1 MVAHLVRLKLSLL
14 RNGLRRSVPQL
25 VGMVLAALYA
35 LGVVGL
41 AVAGLVALRS
51 TSDVGLARSV
61 VVVLGSAV
69 TLGWLVVPVLLGGVD
84 QTLDPVRF
92 ATFAV
97 PRRQLLAGL
106 LAAALVGI
114 PGVVVSVLAL
124 TTTITWSR
132 SPQAVAVAVVAA
144 VVGVLTCVTLSRVS
158 TSGLS
163 ALGQSRRGREMASA
177 AGGLLFVAAGLGS
190 GWISEQ
196 ASRPDLMGSAASV
209 LGWTPFGLAWAA
221 PADVAAGALGT
232 GLVRVALA
240 VLVLGLLLRLWD
252 ALLRRALE
260 NPRSV
265 SARTGGRDV
274 GAGWFA
280 RLPGTPTGAVAARS
294 VTYWRRDARYVVA
307 IGMMP
312 LLPLVLL
319 VPAAGGNQTWLLGMA
334 LLAGYLLGWGM
345 HNDLAY
351 DGTAFWLH
359 VSTGAPGRA
368 DRLGRLAPTAVLGAV
383 LVPGYAVLS
392 SAVTGQW
399 SMLPADLGA
408 GAALLLS
415 GFGVASV
422 LSALK
427 PYPVPAAGDSPF
439 SSPPGAMG
447 VTLLVQ
453 LVAGIAVTLL
463 SAPVLGLW
471 LVALGG
477 AVWAGWAALVLA
489 LVLGPAYVL
498 VGVRSG
504 AGVYD
509 RRAPDLL
516 SDLARIR

>member
-14 RNGLRRSVPQL
+14 RNSLRRSVPQL

-41 AVAGLVALRS
+41 VASGLVALRFS
-51 TSDVGLARSV
+51 PDVGLARSV
-61 VVVLGSAV
+61 VTVLGSAV
-69 TLGWLVVPVLLGGVD
+69 TLGWFVVPVLLSGVD

-97 PRRQLLAGL
+97 PRRQLLAGM

-114 PGVVVSVLAL
+114 PGVVVSILAL
-124 TTTITWSR
+124 TTTVTWSR
-132 SPQAVAVAVVAA
+132 SPQAVAVALVAA

-163 ALGQSRRGREMASA
+163 ALGQSRRGRETASA
-177 AGGLLFVAAGLGS
+177 AGGLLFVAVGLGS
-190 GWISEQ
+190 GWIAEQ
-196 ASRPDLMGSAASV
+196 ASRPDLMGSLASL
-209 LGWTPFGLAWAA
+209 LGWTPLGLAWAA
-221 PADVAAGALGT
+221 PADVATGSLGT
-232 GLVRVALA
+232 GLLRLALA
-240 VLVLGLLLRLWD
+240 VLVLVLLLALWD
-252 ALLRRALE
+252 VLLRRALE

-265 SARTGGRDV
+265 SARTRGRDV

-280 RLPGTPTGAVAARS
+280 RLPGTPTGAVAAREL
-294 VTYWRRDARYVVA
+294 TYWRRDARYVVA
-307 IGMMP
+307 IGMIP

-319 VPAAGGNQTWLLGMA
+319 VPAAGGSETWLLGMA
-334 LLAGYLLGWGM
+334 PVVGYLLGWGM

-359 VSTGAPGRA
+359 VGTGVPGRA

-392 SAVTGQW
+392 SALSGRW

-408 GAALLLS
+408 GVALLLS

-422 LSALK
+422 VSALK
-427 PYPVPAAGDSPF
+427 PYPVPAAGESPF
-439 SSPPGAMG
+439 SAPPGAMG
-447 VTLLVQ
+447 VTLAVQ
-453 LVAGIAVTLL
+453 VVAGLAVTLL
-463 SAPVLGLW
+463 SAPVLALW

-477 AVWAGWAALVLA
+477 AAWAGWAALVLA
-489 LVLGPAYVL
+489 LVLGTACVL

-504 AGVYD
+504 AAIYD